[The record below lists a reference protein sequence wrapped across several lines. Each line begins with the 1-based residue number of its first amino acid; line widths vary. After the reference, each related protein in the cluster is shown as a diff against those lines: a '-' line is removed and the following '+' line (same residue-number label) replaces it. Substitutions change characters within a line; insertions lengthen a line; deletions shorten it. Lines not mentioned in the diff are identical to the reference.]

1 MSIEAFLLAN
11 KTKIKDGVMK
21 TDDIIEEY
29 SKVGTD
35 NINPN
40 IITKKKYA
48 LKKYGAWT
56 EGYDNIS
63 DVQKHMIKEG
73 YNKIMSVGQRE
84 YCRQISKVFNLKP
97 DNVRTQLLEL
107 KKYGRI

>member
-1 MSIEAFLLAN
+1 
-11 KTKIKDGVMK
+11 
-21 TDDIIEEY
+21 
-29 SKVGTD
+29 
-35 NINPN
+35 
-40 IITKKKYA
+40 
-48 LKKYGAWT
+48 
-56 EGYDNIS
+56 
-63 DVQKHMIKEG
+63 VQHHMIKEG

>member
-1 MSIEAFLLAN
+1 MSIEAFLLSN
-11 KTKIKDGVMK
+11 KDKIKDGVMK
-21 TDDIIEEY
+21 TAEIIEEY
-29 SKVGTD
+29 NKVGKD

-40 IITKKKYA
+40 IVSKKKYA
-48 LKKYGAWT
+48 LKRYGVWV
-56 EGYDNIS
+56 EGYENIS
-63 DVQKHMIKEG
+63 DVQHHMIKEG